1 MNIYKMLHYYY
12 FLNGII
18 FGSIYTN
25 LWTKEYM
32 HKHYNMIPIVKET
45 PNTEEKKGK
54 GCPGEP

>member
-1 MNIYKMLHYYY
+1 MLHYYY